1 MTSLMARLAR
11 VMDLGSH
18 LLATAPKRFPGRVVS
33 ELAHPSLEG
42 TDMQRVIAS
51 RRAALSL
58 VEDVPAARV
67 QGWQVART
75 GIGYLVCTHYYA
87 QVLKKKR
94 EEEHEE
100 QPSH

>member
-1 MTSLMARLAR
+1 
-11 VMDLGSH
+11 
-18 LLATAPKRFPGRVVS
+18 
-33 ELAHPSLEG
+33 
-42 TDMQRVIAS
+42 MQRVIAS

-58 VEDVPAARV
+58 VEDVPATGV

-100 QPSH
+100 QPSHEERH

>member
-1 MTSLMARLAR
+1 MFPRR
-11 VMDLGSH
+11 VGAD
-18 LLATAPKRFPGRVVS
+18 
-33 ELAHPSLEG
+33 LAHPSLEG
-42 TDMQRVIAS
+42 GEMQRVIAS

-67 QGWQVART
+67 QDWQVART
-75 GIGYLVCTHYYA
+75 GIGYLVRTHYYA

>member
-1 MTSLMARLAR
+1 MNSLLARLAR

-18 LLATAPKRFPGRVVS
+18 LPSHCSSKVSGAGGLGTCASIAGGCGYATGDSVQESCTVTC
-33 ELAHPSLEG
+33 G
-42 TDMQRVIAS
+42 
-51 RRAALSL
+51 
-58 VEDVPAARV
+58 DVPATGV

-75 GIGYLVCTHYYA
+75 GIGYLVFTHDYA